1 MGEFSAVNGIKSIVK
16 DIPSFCVR
24 GIKLSE
30 HLGDQLKR
38 LNIDIKGD
46 AEMDIIN
53 IIPNGYKVNIIFG
66 ECKVC
71 LYFIYDIR

>member
-30 HLGDQLKR
+30 HLGDQLKG
-38 LNIDIKGD
+38 LNIDIKED
-46 AEMDIIN
+46 AKYLNMILEL
-53 IIPNGYKVNIIFG
+53 KFG
-66 ECKVC
+66 SGSS
-71 LYFIYDIR
+71 